1 MSSSVTITEEMI
13 AEIANRMAD
22 EGQKVSPLA
31 IWSEVHT
38 GSVVAVAAALRKWRE
53 TRDLRATQV
62 TERPAL
68 PEVVTDTMR
77 DALDRLWTSAQDEAE
92 RAVSRRLNAMTQRV
106 EDASNERD
114 DALAELQNTVEEL
127 ESGRRQL
134 VEMTDAYHAKTDE
147 AGRLAEDVALAVQRT
162 DAAEQRVQELEVHI
176 AGLEAEVERL
186 TAELAAELEARSHQ
200 AAELASAGSLATD
213 AGELAQAGSEAAN
226 SEQFARLESELEAIR
241 ALLEAE
247 QQAHAMQTQ
256 EAARARDELDSVSH
270 DLYEAKAKLATLTE
284 RCDADASEI
293 ARLTATLSAAEERA
307 EVLQHHA
314 AELAART
321 SAPSVLAEAPSAAAP
336 DGGAGAQEIEALKL
350 QISRDAEAH
359 AAALAEARENMKKW
373 SDYANGLKQQ
383 LVQANEKMIVIN
395 ARGVGEAS
403 LSRKLA
409 EELSRLQPEHE
420 LARRENQQQ
429 LIVESINA
437 QLEPQGYQYDPK
449 TGVVAL
455 QAQTAE

>member
-53 TRDLRATQV
+53 TRALRATPV
-62 TERPAL
+62 AERPAL

-147 AGRLAEDVALAVQRT
+147 AGRLTEDIAQAMQRA
-162 DAAEQRVQELEVHI
+162 DAAELRVHELEARI
-176 AGLEAEVERL
+176 AALEAEVERL
-186 TAELAAELEARSHQ
+186 TAELAAQREAHSQRE
-200 AAELASAGSLATD
+200 AELASAGSVTTD
-213 AGELAQAGSEAAN
+213 AGELLQTATDAADTAN
-226 SEQFARLESELEAIR
+226 SEQIAQLESELESIR

-247 QQAHAMQTQ
+247 QQAHAIQSQ

-270 DLYEAKAKLATLTE
+270 DLYETKAKLATLTE
-284 RCDADASEI
+284 ERSGDVAEI

-307 EVLQHHA
+307 EVLQQ
-314 AELAART
+314 LAASA
-321 SAPSVLAEAPSAAAP
+321 SAPSAFVEAPSAAAP
-336 DGGAGAQEIEALKL
+336 EAGAGAEEIEALKL

-383 LVQANEKMIVIN
+383 LLQANEKMIVIN

-409 EELSRLQPEHE
+409 EELSQLQPEHH

-429 LIVESINA
+429 LIVESVSA
-437 QLEPQGYQYDPK
+437 HLEQQGYQYDPK
-449 TGVVAL
+449 TGAVTK
-455 QAQTAE
+455 QMQTAE